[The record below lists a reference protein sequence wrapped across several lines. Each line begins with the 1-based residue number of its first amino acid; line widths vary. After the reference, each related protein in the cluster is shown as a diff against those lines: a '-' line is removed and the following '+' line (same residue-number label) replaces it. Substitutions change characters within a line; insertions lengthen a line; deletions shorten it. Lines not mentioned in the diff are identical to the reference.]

1 MITLGK
7 RTYNDLREDDLV
19 NSIITLSDMAETA
32 SDHDKHAIILAVD
45 VMQAVWDTYFGI
57 DEVTM

>member
-7 RTYNDLREDDLV
+7 RTYNDLKEDDLV
-19 NSIITLSDMAETA
+19 NSIIRLSEMAETA
-32 SDHDKHAIILAVD
+32 SDRDEHALILAVD
-45 VMQAVWDTYFGI
+45 VMQAVWDTYFGV

>member
-7 RTYNDLREDDLV
+7 RTYKNLREDDLV

-32 SDHDKHAIILAVD
+32 NDHDKYAITLAVD
-45 VMQAVWDTYFGI
+45 VMQAVWDTYFGV

>member
-7 RTYNDLREDDLV
+7 RTYNDLKEDDLV
-19 NSIITLSDMAETA
+19 NSIIRLSEMAETA
-32 SDHDKHAIILAVD
+32 SDRDEHALILAVD
-45 VMQAVWDTYFGI
+45 VMQAVWDTYFGA